1 MNVVARKIS
10 PLMRGFTQRAT
21 VPESPS
27 ADLLFLQWLCFTG
40 FLAFAS
46 FLLWRANVWG
56 ILVSADPTGI
66 TMMIV
71 CVFLLSTIWVGMRA
85 WALANERLALDAWK
99 LAVRPQ
105 YGAASAPAGPQGA
118 VQDYFSALLSKSR
131 YHEHD
136 NAQLTEVLAERL
148 HGPSESA
155 WWVNGIQIKLG
166 LLGKV
171 IGFSILAI
179 EISQIQNFDPS
190 QSQNLLKTL
199 TGGLGVALLT
209 TAVGLVANMLLGIQL
224 VKMDRCSDGILA
236 DSLEFAETDL
246 SKLTRVALS
255 DEHNDNHKQQP
266 ALQEIA

>member
-1 MNVVARKIS
+1 MNVVARMLL
-10 PLMRGFTQRAT
+10 PLTRIFKR
-21 VPESPS
+21 S
-27 ADLLFLQWLCFTG
+27 AKVLVQSSSDAFFLQWLSFSG
-40 FLAFAS
+40 FLLFAAY
-46 FLLWRANVWG
+46 LLWRANVWG
-56 ILVSADPTGI
+56 ILVAADPTGI
-66 TMMIV
+66 TLMIIV
-71 CVFLLSTIWVGMRA
+71 VFVLSTIWVGIRA
-85 WALANERLALDAWK
+85 AALANERQSLNAWI

-105 YGAASAPAGPQGA
+105 FGLSLAPVGLTGSVNDYFAALVGKSKY
-118 VQDYFSALLSKSR
+118 QDY
-131 YHEHD
+131 D
-136 NAQLTEVLAERL
+136 NGQLTEVLAERL

-155 WWVNGIQIKLG
+155 WWINGIQIKLG

-236 DSLEFAETDL
+236 DSLEFAETQL
-246 SKLTRVALS
+246 AALTRQG
-255 DEHNDNHKQQP
+255 KM
-266 ALQEIA
+266 

>member
-1 MNVVARKIS
+1 MNAVARRLL
-10 PLMRGFTQRAT
+10 PLSRIFQRSAT
-21 VPESPS
+21 VLVRSTS
-27 ADLLFLQWLCFTG
+27 DAFFLQWLSFSG
-40 FLAFAS
+40 FLIFAA

-56 ILVSADPTGI
+56 ILVAADPTGI
-66 TMMIV
+66 TLMIIV
-71 CVFLLSTIWVGMRA
+71 VFVISTIWVGMRA
-85 WALANERLALDAWK
+85 AALANERQALNAWMMS
-99 LAVRPQ
+99 VRPQ
-105 YGAASAPAGPQGA
+105 FGLSVAPVGLTGSVNDYFAALLTKSKY
-118 VQDYFSALLSKSR
+118 QDY
-131 YHEHD
+131 D
-136 NAQLTEVLAERL
+136 NGQLTEVLAERL

-190 QSQNLLKTL
+190 QSQTLLKTL

-236 DSLEFAETDL
+236 DSLEFAETQL
-246 SKLTRVALS
+246 AALTRQG
-255 DEHNDNHKQQP
+255 KM
-266 ALQEIA
+266 

>member
-1 MNVVARKIS
+1 MNAVARRLL
-10 PLMRGFTQRAT
+10 PLSRIFQRSAT
-21 VPESPS
+21 VLVRS
-27 ADLLFLQWLCFTG
+27 ASDAFFLQWLSFSG
-40 FLAFAS
+40 FLIFAA

-56 ILVSADPTGI
+56 ILVAADPTGI
-66 TMMIV
+66 TLMIIV
-71 CVFLLSTIWVGMRA
+71 VFVFSTIWVGMRA
-85 WALANERLALDAWK
+85 AALANERQSLNAWI
-99 LAVRPQ
+99 LSVRPQ
-105 YGAASAPAGPQGA
+105 FGLSVAPVGLTGS
-118 VQDYFSALLSKSR
+118 VNDYFAALLTKSK
-131 YHEHD
+131 YHDYD
-136 NAQLTEVLAERL
+136 NGQLTEVLAERL

-190 QSQNLLKTL
+190 QSQTLLKTL

-236 DSLEFAETDL
+236 DSLEFAETQL
-246 SKLTRVALS
+246 AALTRQG
-255 DEHNDNHKQQP
+255 KM
-266 ALQEIA
+266 